1 MVTASAGSFSG
12 LAEALSTLPA
22 AVVEHPLITFRAPRD
37 WAPLD
42 HALDQLSSYQA
53 IAVTSPRAAAA
64 LADRIAERGIR
75 AGVGGWPPLWAGG
88 ATTAAA
94 LSSIL
99 GPARIPNQQDLAR
112 NGAAGALAIA
122 LLDAGIAGP
131 VLFPCGNNRRDELP
145 EGLRR
150 EGVQVDE
157 VVCYESVL
165 ASESSARASA
175 ACATMMVV
183 ASPGVAH
190 LLAHA
195 CASGSRPDLIA
206 VGPTTSAAAHTAGW
220 DPAVVAELPTVDAV
234 AVAIRMVL
242 AGRSS
247 HE

>member
-22 AVVEHPLITFRAPRD
+22 AVVEHPLITFRTPRD

-42 HALDQLSSYQA
+42 QALDRLSRYQA

-75 AGVGGWPPLWAGG
+75 AGVGGWPPVWAGG
-88 ATTAAA
+88 ATTGAA
-94 LSSIL
+94 LASIL
-99 GPARIPNQQDLAR
+99 GPARVPTQHDLAQ
-112 NGAAGALAIA
+112 NGAAGALTIA
-122 LLDAGIAGP
+122 LLDARVVGP

-145 EGLRR
+145 DGLRR
-150 EGVQVDE
+150 EGIQVDE

-165 ASESSARASA
+165 ATESAARAA
-175 ACATMMVV
+175 AARATVMVV

-190 LLAHA
+190 LLANA
-195 CASGSRPDLIA
+195 CASGSRPDLVA
-206 VGPTTSAAAHTAGW
+206 VGPTTSAAAHSAGW
-220 DPAVVAELPTVDAV
+220 KPAVVAALPTVDAV

>member
-12 LAEALSTLPA
+12 LTEALSTLPA

-42 HALDQLSSYQA
+42 QALDRLSSYQV
-53 IAVTSPRAAAA
+53 IAVTSPRAATA
-64 LADRIAERGIR
+64 LADRIAERGFR
-75 AGVGGWPPLWAGG
+75 AGVGGWPPVWAGG

-99 GPARIPNQQDLAR
+99 GPARVPDQHDLTQ
-112 NGAAGALAIA
+112 NGAASALTIA
-122 LLDAGIAGP
+122 LLDARVVGP

-145 EGLRR
+145 DGLRR
-150 EGVQVDE
+150 EGIQVDE

-165 ASESSARASA
+165 ATESAARAA
-175 ACATMMVV
+175 AARATVMVV

-206 VGPTTSAAAHTAGW
+206 VGPTTSAAAHSAGW
-220 DPAVVAELPTVDAV
+220 KPAVVAELPTVDAV
-234 AVAIRMVL
+234 AVAIRKVL